1 MHPLAIYQC
10 QFLLQKFNVQNV
22 KEIILSSNVL
32 LNCVSE
38 TEDCCTNANFMVWI
52 LRVKKEYDILSIDDK
67 YERYYYYL
75 IIYFGCI

>member
-22 KEIILSSNVL
+22 KEILLSSNVL

-38 TEDCCTNANFMVWI
+38 SEDCCINANFMVWI
-52 LRVKKEYDILSIDDK
+52 LRVKKESMIFFLLMINMNV
-67 YERYYYYL
+67 
-75 IIYFGCI
+75 IIII

>member
-38 TEDCCTNANFMVWI
+38 SEDCCTNANFMVWI
-52 LRVKKEYDILSIDDK
+52 LRVKKESMIFFLLMININV
-67 YERYYYYL
+67 
-75 IIYFGCI
+75 IIII

>member
-38 TEDCCTNANFMVWI
+38 SEDCCTNANFMVWI
-52 LRVKKEYDILSIDDK
+52 LRVKKESMIFFLLMINMNV
-67 YERYYYYL
+67 
-75 IIYFGCI
+75 IIII